1 MRVVELLDQIRP
13 TWIERVSRQLA
24 RGESV
29 RESFVEQ
36 LTEYFDMM
44 QQSILTGDPS
54 WLTKVLDSWAAARTE
69 SELEQQEASLS
80 PLLGMI
86 LMTTHEVVSELLDE
100 KDGLELMGTYLPL
113 YTHAFEHT
121 TQRETKLHIEHVSR
135 ELDDAR
141 ITLER
146 LDKSKS
152 DFIAVAAHEL
162 KTPLTLIE
170 GYAAMLRD
178 QLPDQGQDTPT
189 SLLIKGIDNGTHR
202 LREIIDDMIDVSLL
216 DNDMLRMSFQPVWI
230 SQLLKIVQRE
240 LVEPLRERDQILTIK
255 KFNGIND
262 MTFGD
267 SERLYQALRNLLTN
281 AIKYTP
287 DGGSI
292 TVDGRLL
299 SGFIEIT
306 IADTGIGVDISDQER
321 IFEKFGRVGNVA
333 LHSSGKIKFKGGG
346 PGLGLPITKGIIEA
360 HGGAIWVESDGY
372 DEVNCPGTTFH
383 VLLPIRKEPPDQ
395 RAAEIFRPLAEAGLS
410 TPIFNEPVDK
420 SAVNLK
426 ESSRNWLGNH

>member
-13 TWIERVSRQLA
+13 AWIERVSRQLA

-29 RESFVEQ
+29 RESFAEQ

-44 QQSILTGDPS
+44 QQAILTGDPS
-54 WLTKVLDSWAAARTE
+54 WLNNILDNWAEARTI
-69 SELEQQEASLS
+69 SELEQQEASLA
-80 PLLGMI
+80 PILGTI
-86 LMTTHEVVSELLDE
+86 LTTTQEVVSELLDA
-100 KDGLELMGTYLPL
+100 KDGLEIMGACLPL
-113 YTHAFEHT
+113 YTYAFEYT
-121 TQRETKLHIEHVSR
+121 TQSETKLHIEHVSR

-141 ITLER
+141 ISLER

-178 QLPDQGQDTPT
+178 QLPIQGQDSPI
-189 SLLIKGIDNGTHR
+189 LLLLKGIDNGTHR

-216 DNDMLRMSFQPVWI
+216 DNNMLRMSFQPVWI

-240 LVEPLRERDQILTIK
+240 LIEPLQERNQTLTIK

-306 IADTGIGVDISDQER
+306 IVDTGIGIDIGDQER

-372 DEVNCPGTTFH
+372 DETRCPGTTFH

-410 TPIFNEPVDK
+410 TPIFNEPVEK
-420 SAVNLK
+420 TAVNLEEK
-426 ESSRNWLGNH
+426 SRNW

>member
-1 MRVVELLDQIRP
+1 MRVVNLLDQIRP

-44 QQSILTGDPS
+44 QQAILTGDPS
-54 WLTKVLDSWAAARTE
+54 WLTKVLDNWAAARTE

-80 PLLGMI
+80 PLLGTI
-86 LMTTHEVVSELLDE
+86 LMITHEVVSELLDE
-100 KDGLELMGTYLPL
+100 KDGLELMGAYLPL
-113 YTHAFEHT
+113 YTYAFEYT
-121 TQRETKLHIEHVSR
+121 TQSETKLHIEHVSK

-141 ITLER
+141 VTLER
-146 LDKSKS
+146 LDRSKS

-170 GYAAMLRD
+170 GYSAMLRD
-178 QLPDQGQDTPT
+178 QLPDQGQDSPT
-189 SLLIKGIDNGTHR
+189 NLLIKGIDNGTHR

-216 DNDMLRMSFQPVWI
+216 DNNMLRMSFQPVWI

-240 LVEPLRERDQILTIK
+240 LVEPLKERNQTLTIK
-255 KFNGIND
+255 KFDGIND

-292 TVDGRLL
+292 VVDGRLL

-306 IADTGIGVDISDQER
+306 IADTGIGIDITDQER

-346 PGLGLPITKGIIEA
+346 PGLGLSITKGIIEA

-372 DEVNCPGTTFH
+372 DEVNCPGTIFH
-383 VLLPIRKEPPDQ
+383 VLLPFRKEPPDQ
-395 RAAEIFRPLAEAGLS
+395 RAAEIFRPLAEAGLH
-410 TPIFNEPVDK
+410 TPIFNQPVDK
-420 SAVNLK
+420 SAVNLEDK
-426 ESSRNWLGNH
+426 SRSW